1 MAKRTIPQAQQIAM
15 WKKAVA
21 NPKTPPQL
29 KAWMKKKLA
38 AAG

>member
-1 MAKRTIPQAQQIAM
+1 MAKRTIPKAQQIAM

-21 NPKTPPQL
+21 NPKTPAHL
-29 KAWMKKKLA
+29 KKWMMKKLA